1 MTKHTHK
8 GTCQACGRVQAVNN
22 KSGMVA
28 KHGYTV
34 DWGYFSG
41 ICQGSDEAPL
51 EQSTDVTL
59 RIIKQLQAASVQ
71 LAAMERSDITTVEV
85 KRKGETFIC
94 SSQADLDALYNGQHR
109 SPSYNRMVELDLQQ
123 MHSRA
128 EQMLEHV
135 DALKGL
141 IETRHGKDLIA
152 NADSVERIRETFS
165 RIQDAYRRAEE
176 LKVEG
181 WKPRVSGDYFKS
193 VLTATRAA

>member
-22 KSGMVA
+22 KSGMIA

-41 ICQGSDEAPL
+41 ICQGSDAAPL
-51 EQSTDVTL
+51 EQSTDVTF
-59 RIIKQLQAASVQ
+59 RIMKQLKAASTQ
-71 LAAMERSDITTVEV
+71 LGAMKRSDIITVEV
-85 KRKGETFIC
+85 KRQGETFIC
-94 SSQADLDALYNGQHR
+94 SNQAQLDALYGGSHR
-109 SPSYNRMVELDLQQ
+109 SPSYNRMVELDLRE
-123 MHSRA
+123 MHKRA
-128 EQMLEHV
+128 EQMLDHV

-141 IETRHGKDLIA
+141 IETRHGKDLMP
-152 NADSVERIRETFS
+152 NAESVERIRETFN
-165 RIQDAYRRAEE
+165 RIQDAYHRAEE

>member
-22 KSGMVA
+22 KSGMIA

-41 ICQGSDEAPL
+41 ICQGSDAAPL

-71 LAAMERSDITTVEV
+71 LGAMVRSDIITVEV
-85 KRKGETFIC
+85 KRNGETFIC
-94 SSQADLDALYNGQHR
+94 SNQEQLDALYGGLHR
-109 SPSYNRMVELDLQQ
+109 SPSYNRMVELDLRE
-123 MHSRA
+123 MHNRA

-141 IETRHGKDLIA
+141 IKTRYGKDLIA

-165 RIQDAYRRAEE
+165 RIQDAYHRAEE